1 MADGSRQAK
10 LAAAKKKLKEFQQ
23 KKTPPAPGAR
33 KKRRTKDDGTET
45 TNLAENDQE
54 NCEMPLQNILKA
66 LVADCSKSNG
76 VSLPSLDRLKACLEN
91 DIDKL
96 GSEQKVDEATIARIN
111 TSNSSLPNTT
121 IVTPHAIQNET
132 FSQMLH
138 STGHEDQSEEDRGVS
153 STESLRQLSA
163 QLNGLVTQTTYVNGE
178 SGVCTIS
185 SKELETR
192 NQELTVALDS
202 SNLSNKELC
211 AKIEELKQHN
221 KELSGQL
228 EKEKKDS
235 EQKYFKEQ
243 VSMREQ
249 LQVHIQTIGILVSEK
264 SELQTA
270 LVHTQ
275 QAARLKSGE
284 VEDLSNKLQ
293 SSRQRVAEL
302 ERTLSSISSQQKQSD
317 KMSKELEKE
326 RENLKQE
333 VYRLNKLSE
342 EVKQQNSELSE
353 QLRSRVSEN
362 DTMKHNIED
371 LHKKLEMAELMVQQF
386 SNQSGLPDVNQQL
399 HLVLQEKTNL
409 EAQLMQVSE
418 SLRLLL
424 AERDRYAQKLQEE
437 GSVWQEKVEQ
447 LAAQVNALSEEKK
460 QNLVQIQ
467 DLEASLAD
475 LKSRSEIN
483 CEVSE
488 SLTTAQPK
496 GPTEQE
502 RLLEENI
509 KQIQQEKEE
518 LYTQY
523 QAQVCD
529 NEQLSRLNQEQEEKL
544 QELERTVERYN
555 DDSVDR
561 KQLLESMQN
570 DKATISRALTQN
582 RDLKEQLAELQNG
595 FVKLTNENMEL
606 ASALQSEQHVKKEV
620 ARRIGELQE
629 DVADLK
635 EKLELKSLEAQALLG
650 QRDQFYTHLQ
660 QYTAA
665 YQQLLAEREEL
676 QKQNLLQT
684 HLMDRL
690 QHDEVQGK
698 VHIELHQKDL
708 IIAKEQLEKLNKEN
722 EELKAQISTLT
733 AELNEISP
741 QLRVEGDGVESDGI
755 LPDRIQKPHITIPEE
770 LESKE
775 EMVDFLKSA
784 LSQLQQERDQLTL
797 QFLDQKQQHQILLQ
811 QMSAL
816 THKHNE
822 SRGAT
827 EAVSDGDTVPAEV
840 HEALKAAMDQLQ
852 VRFTALMQEKVDLK
866 ERVEEL
872 EHRCVQLS
880 GETDTIGEYIALYQS
895 QRAILKQRHTEKEE
909 YISRLAQDKEEMK
922 MKLAELQQLVLRLVG
937 ERNEWYNKYI
947 SSTKLSTHPLEDE
960 SLQQDLLGDGLEL
973 TSTHT
978 EELQDISLAD
988 DAESPAVSLKTHP
1001 SSTTPVPK
1009 ENLPSEDHTTKQIMQ
1024 LLEEIQNPQARQ
1036 SSALNYSTSIPFF
1049 YRPDENGEVK
1059 IVIV

>member
-23 KKTPPAPGAR
+23 KKTSPAPGAR
-33 KKRRTKDDGTET
+33 RKRRTKDDGTET
-45 TNLAENDQE
+45 ATAPAENDQE

-96 GSEQKVDEATIARIN
+96 GSEQKVDETTIAHID
-111 TSNSSLPNTT
+111 TSSSGLPNTT
-121 IVTPHAIQNET
+121 IVTPHARQNET
-132 FSQMLH
+132 LNQMLH
-138 STGHEDQSEEDRGVS
+138 PTGHEDQSEEGRGVS

-178 SGVCTIS
+178 TGVCTINP
-185 SKELETR
+185 KELE
-192 NQELTVALDS
+192 
-202 SNLSNKELC
+202 
-211 AKIEELKQHN
+211 KQHN
-221 KELSGQL
+221 KDLSGQL
-228 EKEKKDS
+228 EKEKRDS

-302 ERTLSSISSQQKQSD
+302 ERTLSSVSSQQKQSD
-317 KMSKELEKE
+317 KISKELEKE

-333 VYRLNKLSE
+333 VYRLNKMSE

-353 QLRSRVSEN
+353 QLRSRVLEN
-362 DTMKHNIED
+362 DTMKNNIED

-386 SNQSGLPDVNQQL
+386 SDQSGLPDVNQQL
-399 HLVLQEKTNL
+399 HLVLEEKTHL

-424 AERDRYAQKLQEE
+424 AERDQYAQKLQEE
-437 GSVWQEKVEQ
+437 GSVWQEKVQQ

-460 QNLVQIQ
+460 QNLKQMQ
-467 DLEASLAD
+467 DLEASLTD
-475 LKSRSEIN
+475 LKSRSEIH

-488 SLTTAQPK
+488 SQTTPQPE

-502 RLLEENI
+502 RLLEENV
-509 KQIQQEKEE
+509 KQLQREKEE

-529 NEQLSRLNQEQEEKL
+529 NEQLSRLNQEQEERL

-561 KQLLESMQN
+561 KQLLENMQN

-606 ASALQSEQHVKKEV
+606 TSALQSEQHVKKEV

-629 DVADLK
+629 DVMDLK
-635 EKLELKSLEAQALLG
+635 EKLELKSQEAQALLG

-665 YQQLLAEREEL
+665 YQQLVAEREEL

-698 VHIELHQKDL
+698 VHIELNQKDL
-708 IIAKEQLEKLNKEN
+708 MMTKEQLEQLNKEN

-741 QLRVEGDGVESDGI
+741 QLRVEGDGVESDGV
-755 LPDRIQKPHITIPEE
+755 LPDRIQRPHITIPEE
-770 LESKE
+770 LENKE

-811 QMSAL
+811 QMYAL
-816 THKHNE
+816 THKHND

-827 EAVSDGDTVPAEV
+827 EAESDADTVPAEV

-852 VRFTALMQEKVDLK
+852 VRFTTLMQEKVDLK

-937 ERNEWYNKYI
+937 ERNEWYNKYV
-947 SSTKLSTHPLEDE
+947 SSTKLSTHPLADE
-960 SLQQDLLGDGLEL
+960 ALHQDLLDEGLEL
-973 TSTHT
+973 TSTRT

-988 DAESPAVSLKTHP
+988 DTESPAISLSTHP
-1001 SSTTPVPK
+1001 SSTVPVLK
-1009 ENLPSEDHTTKQIMQ
+1009 ENLSSEDHTTKQIMQ

-1036 SSALNYSTSIPFF
+1036 SSSLNYSTSIPFF